1 MSELARDTLNKARTA
16 RGLRP
21 QAKRGR
27 RAGLDVNLGRA
38 EMALAYELHQEG
50 VEMALIA
57 ENFGVNASWLCT
69 LLNRCKRDGLSWLL
83 KP

>member
-1 MSELARDTLNKARTA
+1 MSGLS
-16 RGLRP
+16 RG
-21 QAKRGR
+21 RGR

-50 VEMALIA
+50 VSLALIA
-57 ENFGVNASWLCT
+57 ENFGCNSNWLYQ

>member
-1 MSELARDTLNKARTA
+1 MSGLS
-16 RGLRP
+16 RG
-21 QAKRGR
+21 RGR
-27 RAGLDVNLGRA
+27 RAGLDVILGRA

-50 VEMALIA
+50 VSLELIA
-57 ENFGVNASWLCT
+57 DNFGCNANWLCQ